1 MLIRLRNVVRDLG
14 RNQIRGP
21 PTVLGRGTIAHLG
34 HGSCPLGRNWGSRR
48 NSGARRE
55 RRGYRAAGGSCRDVW
70 ERRERLNGSR
80 RRRKRRGLR
89 ARRTRAIA
97 RASLQRIGHEDRRQ
111 RNGGDRGHR
120 SGHFVR
126 RGDWR
131 RRSRRHKRRGGNR
144 RRQHRSLTRRTAR
157 GGLRIGLLVRRR
169 IGLVWSLALLR
180 HRLMLGPEQPLAGM
194 RMVKGASR
202 DY

>member
-1 MLIRLRNVVRDLG
+1 M
-14 RNQIRGP
+14 
-21 PTVLGRGTIAHLG
+21 
-34 HGSCPLGRNWGSRR
+34 
-48 NSGARRE
+48 
-55 RRGYRAAGGSCRDVW
+55 
-70 ERRERLNGSR
+70 
-80 RRRKRRGLR
+80 
-89 ARRTRAIA
+89 
-97 RASLQRIGHEDRRQ
+97 
-111 RNGGDRGHR
+111 
-120 SGHFVR
+120 R

-144 RRQHRSLTRRTAR
+144 RRQHRSLTRRTAC